1 MNSAPTQFV
10 PTRRMGL
17 YQPMLQMDMWGDF
30 KGNNCFDLS
39 PSMILDVNGKQDN
52 ESENTSH
59 KTIEPSNKYDEESS
73 KPAEK
78 VLRRLAQNREAARK
92 SRLRKKAYVQQLENS
107 KLRLIQIEQEIER
120 SRQQGVCLDTNLLR
134 SSVTTNPGIAI
145 FEMEYAQW
153 VEEQNRQISELRNA
167 VNCGIGEVELRGFVD
182 SGMRHYV
189 NLFKMKQTAAKA
201 DAFYLMSGT
210 WKTCA
215 ERLFFWIGGFRPS
228 EFLKVV
234 APSLE
239 PLEEQQRVDVCN
251 LTQSCQQAEDALS
264 QGMLKL
270 HQIVSETVAEG
281 LLGGEGNYL
290 SQIGDAMEKLEAL
303 VRFVGQADHLRGET
317 LQQICRI
324 LTTRK
329 AALAILA
336 LGEYLQRLRALSS
349 LWASR
354 PNTSTS

>member
-1 MNSAPTQFV
+1 MNSAFV

-17 YQPMLQMDMWGDF
+17 YEPMHQMDMWGDF
-30 KGNNCFDLS
+30 KGNNNCFDIP
-39 PSMILDVNGKQDN
+39 PSMIFDDN

-59 KTIEPSNKYDEESS
+59 KSIEPSHKYDEESS
-73 KPAEK
+73 KPADK

-120 SRQQGVCLDTNLLR
+120 SRQQGVCIGSGLADTNLLR
-134 SSVTTNPGIAI
+134 SSGTTNPGIAT

-153 VEEQNRQISELRNA
+153 VEEENRQISELRNA
-167 VNCGIGEVELRGFVD
+167 VNNNNGSEDDEELRSFVE
-182 SGMRHYV
+182 SGMRHYFH
-189 NLFKMKQTAAKA
+189 LFKIKQTTAKA

-234 APSLE
+234 APNLE

-270 HQIVSETVAEG
+270 HQIVSETIAD
-281 LLGGEGNYL
+281 GGQRNYM
-290 SQIGDAMEKLEAL
+290 GDAMEKLEAL

-329 AALAILA
+329 AALALLA

-354 PNTSTS
+354 PNTSCTT

>member
-1 MNSAPTQFV
+1 
-10 PTRRMGL
+10 MGL
-17 YQPMLQMDMWGDF
+17 YDPMHQMDMWGDF
-30 KGNNCFDLS
+30 KGNSCYGLS
-39 PSMILDVNGKQDN
+39 PSMILDVDGKQDN

-59 KTIEPSNKYDEESS
+59 KTIETSNKYDEESS
-73 KPAEK
+73 KPVDK

-107 KLRLIQIEQEIER
+107 KLKLIQIEQEIER
-120 SRQQGVCLDTNLLR
+120 SRQQGVCIGSGLADSNLLR
-134 SSVTTNPGIAI
+134 SSGTTNPGIAT

-167 VNCGIGEVELRGFVD
+167 VNRGIGEVELQSFVD
-182 SGMRHYV
+182 SGMRHYF

-228 EFLKVV
+228 EFLKVL
-234 APSLE
+234 APNLE

-270 HQIVSETVAEG
+270 HQIVSETIADG
-281 LLGGEGNYL
+281 LLGGERNYL
-290 SQIGDAMEKLEAL
+290 SHIGNAMEKLEAL

-329 AALAILA
+329 AAVALLA

-354 PNTSTS
+354 PNTSSS